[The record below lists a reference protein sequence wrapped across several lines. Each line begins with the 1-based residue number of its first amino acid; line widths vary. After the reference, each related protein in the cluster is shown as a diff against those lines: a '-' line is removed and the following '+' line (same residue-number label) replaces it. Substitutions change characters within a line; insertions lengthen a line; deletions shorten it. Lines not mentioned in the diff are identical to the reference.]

1 MAAIRPVNMQIMLQM
16 APEVNRATN
25 NDGSRAETQQNQFA
39 QAFQRVRN
47 SEQTQVVQPHQTD
60 EGNLDPDGSAGKE
73 KQQKGKRRQG
83 GKEEEEKKPQGST
96 NRGMLDIMM

>member
-1 MAAIRPVNMQIMLQM
+1 MDIRPVNMQVMLQR

-39 QAFQRVRN
+39 QAFQRVRDA
-47 SEQTQVVQPHQTD
+47 EQSQVVQPHQAD

-73 KQQKGKRRQG
+73 KQQRGKKKQD
-83 GKEEEEKKPQGST
+83 KDEEEKKSQNSS
-96 NRGMLDIMM
+96 RGMLDIMM